1 MSDKEKNAI
10 SELAKVFDKLPKGK
24 QQYFNG
30 YADGVAD
37 ATTANADE
45 SKEGDE

>member
-1 MSDKEKNAI
+1 MSEKEKNAI
-10 SELAKVFDKLPKGK
+10 SKLAKMFDELPKGK

-37 ATTANADE
+37 VTTANADD